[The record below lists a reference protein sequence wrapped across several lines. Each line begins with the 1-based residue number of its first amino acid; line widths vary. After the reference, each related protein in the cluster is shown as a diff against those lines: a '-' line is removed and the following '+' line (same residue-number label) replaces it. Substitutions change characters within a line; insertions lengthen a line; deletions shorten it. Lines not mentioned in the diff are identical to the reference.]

1 MKIFNENMMTC
12 DEMMRMRDVE
22 IDYLD
27 DIYDG
32 FWWNFNRD
40 NEDGRI
46 IGLNDLVRLPCW
58 SNTCNGLT

>member
-32 FWWNFNRD
+32 F
-40 NEDGRI
+40 
-46 IGLNDLVRLPCW
+46 
-58 SNTCNGLT
+58 